1 MQGIAGIT
9 VDAAAPSEGGY
20 ALTVRAGIDAG
31 TLTWAKGQRAALGS
45 SGEVLSSWSLDSPS
59 GFAHNVSIPV
69 GSIAKVM
76 IPVAG
81 TISEVT
87 ESGKPIASAVDVVVL
102 DGGKP
107 TTVNKETFVSVE
119 VGSGT
124 YLFASKWQRR

>member
-1 MQGIAGIT
+1 M
-9 VDAAAPSEGGY
+9 
-20 ALTVRAGIDAG
+20 
-31 TLTWAKGQRAALGS
+31 
-45 SGEVLSSWSLDSPS
+45 SGEVLSSWPLDSPS